1 MTLKIISPEK
11 VLFNGNVKQVDL
23 PGTMGGFTILD
34 RHAPLISSLTKGDI
48 VYVPEDS
55 GEKRLAI
62 GGGIVEVRDNKI
74 VVCIN

>member
-11 VLFNGNVKQVDL
+11 ILFKGTVKQVDL
-23 PGTMGGFTILD
+23 PGTMGGFTVLD

-48 VYVPEDS
+48 IYVGED
-55 GEKRLAI
+55 GQEVHLPVV
-62 GGGIVEVRDNKI
+62 GGVVEVRDNQV